1 MTAYTI
7 TLIVLTLISQMS
19 MMRRLRQYDNA
30 LLTNL
35 RKMQAQMEDYEE
47 EIKYVI
53 VPGIKQARGLGRKL
67 HKISAFGEEFVDRMP
82 RLVWYTALYGT
93 SFNLIGAVI

>member
-1 MTAYTI
+1 MTIYMI
-7 TLIVLTLISQMS
+7 TFVVLTLLAQMS

-35 RKMQAQMEDYEE
+35 RKVEGQIDDYMD
-47 EIKYVI
+47 EITYVI
-53 VPGIKQARGLGRKL
+53 VPGIKKARGLGRKI

-82 RLVWYTALYGT
+82 RLIWYTALYGT
-93 SFNLIGAVI
+93 LFTFIGEMV